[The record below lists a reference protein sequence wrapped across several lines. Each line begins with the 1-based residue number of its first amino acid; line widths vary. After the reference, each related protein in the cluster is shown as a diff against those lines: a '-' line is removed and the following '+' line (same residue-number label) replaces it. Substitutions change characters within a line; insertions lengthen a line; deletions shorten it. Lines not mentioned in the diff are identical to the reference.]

1 MVRSHV
7 YENIVQYFCELVL
20 LFILLF
26 VFNQSRPD
34 VYNTKG
40 KLTKLKGIVDFS
52 GFRLSIEIEKA

>member
-1 MVRSHV
+1 MYMKILYTS
-7 YENIVQYFCELVL
+7 ELVL

-40 KLTKLKGIVDFS
+40 KLTKLKVIVDFS
-52 GFRLSIEIEKA
+52 GFRLSIDIGKA

>member
-1 MVRSHV
+1 MYMKILYTS
-7 YENIVQYFCELVL
+7 ELVL

-40 KLTKLKGIVDFS
+40 KLTKLKVIVDFS
-52 GFRLSIEIEKA
+52 GFRLSIDIGKDSN